1 MSKNVNEELSD
12 LKSLINEIS
21 KKVIDNSV
29 LIDENKILI
38 NHLSQQIKSNRDVCN
53 ALNYTLL
60 LIEPNHVGHSPNYV
74 KTIGRHFLSMG
85 FNLVT
90 LTPFPVE
97 IENFLLPI
105 AKEADVQLN
114 NYFYTQIEPKNK
126 KRCWEALRLLIGN
139 LDLFDKVDLAFFPSI
154 DYFIHPS
161 LEADDCH
168 LESIIW
174 GGIYM
179 GASYH
184 RIPDK
189 EKWLIQREK
198 CLSSDKCKFLYIVDP
213 QVLGNLKSKF
223 FNKGIYHIPDFTE
236 VATDRSTTTLVEN
249 IFRHKNNRFV
259 IGLAGSLG
267 RWKGVMTFIE
277 YIKLLPEKL
286 FYFVLAGKLNT
297 QTFSENELAIIQD
310 FADNLPDNVF
320 FFPEIISKSEGGFNA
335 LIKGFDAIFLGY
347 FEFPQSSNL
356 LSKAAKLQIPV
367 IASDRFFIGEAVKN
381 YELGVTFDSNDINDA
396 VKATFYLKDNLELIK
411 NNAKFYDYCDNFVD
425 GLDSSLSKITEI
437 VEK

>member
-1 MSKNVNEELSD
+1 MSKNVSEELSD
-12 LKSLINEIS
+12 LKSLINKIS

-29 LIDENKILI
+29 SIDENKILI
-38 NHLSQQIKSNRDVCN
+38 NCLSQEIKSNRDVCN
-53 ALNYTLL
+53 TLNYTLL
-60 LIEPNHVGHSPNYV
+60 LIEPNRAGHSPNYV

-105 AKEADVQLN
+105 AKKADVELT

-139 LDLFDKVDLAFFPSI
+139 VDLFDKVDLAFFPSI
-154 DYFIHPS
+154 DYFIDPS

-168 LESIIW
+168 LKNILW

-189 EKWLIQREK
+189 QKWLIQREK
-198 CLSSDKCKFLYIVDP
+198 CLSSDKCKFLYIFDP
-213 QVLGNLKSKF
+213 QVLGSLKNKF
-223 FNKGIYHIPDFTE
+223 SNKSIYQIPDFTE
-236 VATDRSTTTLVEN
+236 VATDSSTTTLLEH
-249 IFRHKNNRFV
+249 ISRYKNNRIV

-267 RWKGVMTFIE
+267 RWKGVMTFLE

-297 QTFSENELAIIQD
+297 QTFSKHELDVIQK

-320 FFPEIISKSEGGFNA
+320 FFPEIISNSEGGFNA
-335 LIKGFDAIFLGY
+335 LLKAFDAVFLGY

-356 LSKAAKLQIPV
+356 LSKAAKLKIPV
-367 IASDRFFIGEAVKN
+367 IASDRFFMGEAVKN
-381 YELGVTFDSNDINDA
+381 YNLGVTFDSNNVNDA
-396 VKATFYLKDNLELIK
+396 VRATFYLKENLELIK
-411 NNAKFYDYCDNFVD
+411 NNAKFDDYCDSFVD
-425 GLDSSLSKITEI
+425 GLDSSLSKIIEI
-437 VEK
+437 IEK